1 VANKVPDT
9 AMTNEEEDLIRRV
22 AKCYGISEEEAQT
35 CLAKAGLA
43 RRVRKRTGKAP
54 ARIYTLKAKR

>member
-1 VANKVPDT
+1 MPNKLPDT
-9 AMTNEEEDLIRRV
+9 AMTNEERDLIRRV

-54 ARIYTLKAKR
+54 AKVYTIRGKR

>member
-1 VANKVPDT
+1 VTNKIPDT
-9 AMTNEEEDLIRRV
+9 ALSKEEAELIRRV
-22 AKCYGISEEEAQT
+22 AKCYGITEEEAQT

-54 ARIYTLKAKR
+54 ARVYSIKRR

>member
-1 VANKVPDT
+1 MTNKGPDT
-9 AMTNEEEDLIRRV
+9 AMSNAEADLIRRV

-43 RRVRKRTGKAP
+43 RRVRKRTGKAQ
-54 ARIYTLKAKR
+54 AKVYSIKKR